1 MYIIYVSSRF
11 GENQCRYAMTPD
23 EVNTILDYFGM
34 PEIEGNLEEVI
45 ISEGYYYYTDEGI
58 NWFTVHLISPRRVFM
73 DIFRAEPDQQGL
85 SNDDRAEVFGGI
97 MLGASDFTA
106 DGIQSILNDYDVR
119 HIDVI
124 DYNLEPDDFQVQMDV
139 VSQNYVQMYD
149 HLKSERGQQ

>member
-1 MYIIYVSSRF
+1 MD
-11 GENQCRYAMTPD
+11 TK
-23 EVNTILDYFGM
+23 EVNNILRSFDF
-34 PEIEGNLEEVI
+34 PEVTNDFPTEIET
-45 ISEGYYYYTDEGI
+45 EGYYYDEDKGT
-58 NWFTVHLISPRRVFM
+58 NWVTIHKLWTRGVFM
-73 DIFRAEPDQQGL
+73 AIFRAEPDEQGL

-139 VSQNYVQMYD
+139 VAQNYVQMYD
-149 HLKSERGQQ
+149 HLKSERAQQ